1 MAPSLPAVFVAIDT
15 PDLEA
20 AIALVET
27 LHMPDLGI
35 KLGLEF
41 FAAHGAA
48 GVRSV
53 MAKAGD
59 APLFID
65 LKFHDIPNTVAGAIR
80 ATTGLGAALLNV
92 HASGG
97 PSMMRAAVAAATEE
111 AVRLGVPKP
120 ALLAVTVL
128 TSMDDSDLTA
138 VGQTLP
144 AREQVVRLAKLAQ
157 ECGMDGVV
165 CSAEEISAIRAA
177 CGPTFALVVPGIR
190 PAGAAVGDQKR
201 VMTPFEAMAAG
212 ATSLVVGRPITQAKV
227 PKDAAAAIV
236 AEATGAVS
244 K

>member
-1 MAPSLPAVFVAIDT
+1 MSLPPVFVAIDT

-20 AIALVET
+20 AVKLVES
-27 LHMPDLGI
+27 LHMPGLGI

-48 GVRSV
+48 GVRSL
-53 MAKAGD
+53 MSKAGD
-59 APLFID
+59 APLFLD

-92 HASGG
+92 HAGGG

-111 AVRLGVPKP
+111 AARLGVPRP

-128 TSMDDSDLTA
+128 TSMDDEDLAA

-144 AREQVVRLAKLAQ
+144 VREQVVRLAKLAQ

-165 CSAEEISAIRAA
+165 CSAEEIGAIRAA
-177 CGPTFALVVPGIR
+177 CGTTFALVVPGIR
-190 PAGAAVGDQKR
+190 PASAAVGDQKR
-201 VMTPFEAMAAG
+201 VMTPAQAMTAG
-212 ATSLVVGRPITQAKV
+212 ATSLVVGRPITQAAA
-227 PKDAAAAIV
+227 PKDAATAIV
-236 AEATGAVS
+236 AEATGAGS
-244 K
+244 E